1 MIRSF
6 TNAKFPCYGCADRS
20 AGCHACCQ
28 KYADAKSEYEKYR
41 NITNGEKRKYFDV
54 LFRGRK
60 LGG

>member
-6 TNAKFPCYGCADRS
+6 TNAKFPCYECGGRS

-28 KYADAKSEYEKYR
+28 KYADAKSEHEKCR
-41 NITNGEKRKYFDV
+41 EIANEEKRKYFDV
-54 LFRGRK
+54 LFRGRR